1 MAAIVGC
8 AGLRPVMAAL
18 EQGGTVV
25 LANKEPLVSAGAL
38 VIEAAVRHGATL
50 LPADSEH
57 NAIFQCFDSARADRV
72 RRVIL
77 TASGGPFRDARLDE
91 MRRVTP
97 EQAVAQDRKSTRLN
111 SSH

>member
-72 RRVIL
+72 RRSEEHTSEL
-77 TASGGPFRDARLDE
+77 QSL
-91 MRRVTP
+91 MRSSY
-97 EQAVAQDRKSTRLN
+97 AVFCLKKKN
-111 SSH
+111 N